1 MRRIANNTTLLVIY
15 QLIASAS
22 VLYGSLSILAS
33 IYERNLAFGLLSV
46 IPTIAGVALFA
57 VATINELEE
66 QPGGEA
72 E

>member
-66 QPGGEA
+66 QQGGEA